1 MTFSHLPS
9 ARTLIWAAVAIP
21 WLGALL
27 ATVGRRHVRL
37 LGCFAAAVPALICM
51 ILLWH
56 APRYSACFD
65 ALALLYT
72 CLCFAV
78 FVLLPRR
85 DCTWFNV
92 SGILFLLGC
101 TLLAYW
107 TNNLLILAAAWMLSS
122 VPFLTVAWLGSRPW
136 RPRAGLLF
144 SSLALAVA
152 LAWLWVRSRTFT
164 MSALPRHAF
173 AGALVFWL
181 LALAVILRK
190 AMVPGR
196 AWVTEI
202 AETTSAMPAAL
213 LLNEH
218 IGALLM
224 IKWIV
229 PLAPHTGS
237 RFPML
242 ADIAL
247 MAALYFAIRALSE
260 NSPRRLLALLTI
272 TQSACILSGLA
283 SGTASGTAGALIH
296 WIVVSVTSVGLFA
309 ILRLLEVRF
318 GGQLSVRR
326 HYGLAEHSPRLAVF
340 FAIFALAFIGLPGT
354 LGFVSQD
361 LLNHGALE
369 SHPWIGLLLP
379 IATAMN
385 AISMFRLFTRLF
397 LGKRRTGITVMAD
410 ALPGE
415 RWALIA
421 GVLFIV
427 LGGLFPQV
435 ILRQSSAALIGN
447 PSPGIHRMKRPWPA
461 AMRSASFHRTK
472 TDKSRA

>member
-1 MTFSHLPS
+1 MIFSPLPP
-9 ARTLIWAAVAIP
+9 ARALLWAAVAIP

-27 ATVGRRHVRL
+27 ATVGRRHARRL
-37 LGCFAAAVPALICM
+37 GFIAAAVPGLICM

-56 APRYSACFD
+56 APRYGAWFD

-72 CLCFAV
+72 CLSFAV
-78 FVLLPRR
+78 LVLLPRR

-107 TNNLLILAAAWMLSS
+107 TKNLLLLAAAWMLSS

-136 RPRAGLLF
+136 RPRAGLLL
-144 SSLALAVA
+144 SSLILAVA
-152 LAWLWVRSRTFT
+152 LAWLWVRNRTLT
-164 MSALPRHAF
+164 ISALPRHAF

-181 LALAVILRK
+181 FAFAVIFRK
-190 AMVPGR
+190 AMVPGH
-196 AWVTEI
+196 AWATEI

-218 IGALLM
+218 MGALLM
-224 IKWIV
+224 IKWIM

-247 MAALYFAIRALSE
+247 VATLYFAIQALSE
-260 NSPRRLLALLTI
+260 NSPRRLLALLTVS
-272 TQSACILSGLA
+272 QSACILSGLA
-283 SGTASGTAGALIH
+283 SGTASGTSGALIH

-318 GGQLSVRR
+318 GDQFSVRR

-354 LGFVSQD
+354 LGFISQD
-361 LLNHGALE
+361 LLIHGALE
-369 SHPWIGLLLP
+369 SHPRIGLLLP
-379 IATAMN
+379 IAAALN

-397 LGKRRTGITVMAD
+397 LGKRRTSITIMAD

-415 RWALIA
+415 RWALTA
-421 GVLFIV
+421 GVLFVV
-427 LGGLFPQV
+427 LGGWFPKV
-435 ILRQSSAALIGN
+435 MLR
-447 PSPGIHRMKRPWPA
+447 
-461 AMRSASFHRTK
+461 
-472 TDKSRA
+472 